1 MAIIGKK
8 PANSEVYYTD
18 PLTIDKSKIIYVR
31 FDGINPAVT
40 NYPVYFS
47 TDDVFRNKVITGI
60 DVWRVGKTPLQ
71 IQTDLGY
78 VGTNLASLRKLAAD
92 YNVALSDAD
101 VRKFAVSGLTDKNAL
116 EATKLKIQ
124 NTAKVRY
131 QNLGQYIDQGLTV
144 RDIASQYINKMANV
158 LEVNPDT
165 IKLDDR
171 YIETALST
179 LPNFNDFN
187 KMLRNSP
194 QWEYTTNAREEAAG
208 YANKILQDFG
218 LR

>member
-1 MAIIGKK
+1 MAFIGKK

-78 VGTNLASLRKLAAD
+78 VGTTLIDSVLKNFTITLVGKNSEILIEDMPLNLLI
-92 YNVALSDAD
+92 N
-101 VRKFAVSGLTDKNAL
+101 GTD
-116 EATKLKIQ
+116 
-124 NTAKVRY
+124 
-131 QNLGQYIDQGLTV
+131 G
-144 RDIASQYINKMANV
+144 
-158 LEVNPDT
+158 
-165 IKLDDR
+165 
-171 YIETALST
+171 
-179 LPNFNDFN
+179 
-187 KMLRNSP
+187 
-194 QWEYTTNAREEAAG
+194 
-208 YANKILQDFG
+208 DFG
-218 LR
+218 KTRRFSMMIDLSKSYVKNLSYLALTSTEVIPITFYYRDKTI